1 MTTLTQPTIGFATE
15 RDILA
20 LEAVPL
26 ADRRL
31 PPASYHAIAAAAAA
45 QPAHPALHFFFDAAA
60 YDRPVS
66 YSYGELIAEIRRTA
80 NMLRALGVGPGDVV
94 SIILPNLPQ
103 MYLGFLGGQLAGVAN
118 PLNPLLE
125 AASLAEIM
133 RAAGT
138 KALITLKPFPGT
150 DLWERIA
157 PVLDQVPTLE
167 LVLQVDLGQYVSA
180 VTPQA
185 ARLPEMREPRIPIR
199 AQVLDFDHTRHQYP
213 GDGLTDDRTIA
224 PDTVAS
230 LFCTG
235 GTTGTPKLAQHTHGN
250 EVYDAWAAGLA
261 VGMASRS
268 VLFCGL
274 PLYHVNGITVTGLAP
289 WSVGAAVV
297 LGTPQGYRGP
307 GVLPNF
313 WKIVEH
319 YGITFFS
326 GVPTIYS
333 SLLDVP
339 IGDSDIRS
347 LAYALCGAAPIPTEV
362 FKTFEQRTGVAILEG
377 YGLTEAV
384 CVSTVNPAK
393 GERRVGSVGL
403 RLPYQE
409 VRTAAVEGG
418 RVVRFCDPDEVGAV
432 LVRGPNVF
440 PGYLVAEQNRG
451 VFVDSDDGGG
461 PWLDTG
467 DVGRIDPEGYLWLT
481 GRKKELIIRGGHNI
495 DPRQIEEPLHRH
507 PAVALAAAVGRPDPR
522 VGEVPV
528 AYVQLAPGASA
539 AEEELLSFAR
549 AQIGERAAVPKA
561 IHILEQIPLTSVGK
575 VFKPA
580 LVQREVERV
589 FAEAAAVEGVSV
601 VEVAAR
607 PDPTRGIVVRVTLR
621 SLPGRDAATLA
632 HELQRALGQ
641 YTVAYELVIDGEAQ

>member
-20 LEAVPL
+20 LEAIPL

-31 PPASYHAIAAAAAA
+31 PPTSYHAIAAMAAA
-45 QPAHPALHFFFDAAA
+45 QPAHPALHFIFDAAA
-60 YDRPVS
+60 YDRPFS

-103 MYLGFLGGQLAGVAN
+103 MYLAFLGGQLAGVAN

-138 KALITLKPFPGT
+138 KALITLKPFPGM
-150 DLWERIA
+150 DLWERLA

-167 LVLQVDLGQYVSA
+167 LVLQVDLGQYLGA
-180 VTPQA
+180 APPQA
-185 ARLPEMREPRIPIR
+185 AHPSEPREPQLPM
-199 AQVLDFDHTRHQYP
+199 VLDFDLTRHEYS
-213 GDGLTDDRTIA
+213 GDGLILDRTIA

-261 VGMASRS
+261 VGMSSRS

-274 PLYHVNGITVTGLAP
+274 PLYHVNGLTVTGLAP
-289 WSVGAAVV
+289 WSAGATVV
-297 LGTPQGYRGP
+297 LGTPQGYRSP
-307 GVLPNF
+307 GVMPNF
-313 WKIVEH
+313 WKIVDH

-339 IGDSDIRS
+339 IGDSNVRS

-377 YGLTEAV
+377 YGLTEGV
-384 CVSTVNPAK
+384 CVSTVNPAR

-403 RLPYQE
+403 RLPYQD
-409 VRTAAVEGG
+409 VRTALVEGG
-418 RVVRFCDPDEVGAV
+418 RVVRFCEADEIGAV

-451 VFVDSDDGGG
+451 VLIDGDDGGG

-467 DVGRIDPEGYLWLT
+467 DMGRIDRDGYLWLT

-495 DPRQIEEPLHRH
+495 DPRQIEEALHRH
-507 PAVALAAAVGRPDPR
+507 PAVALAAAVGRPDAR

-528 AYVQLAPGASA
+528 AYVQLAPGTSA
-539 AEEELLSFAR
+539 TEEELLSFAR
-549 AQIGERAAVPKA
+549 SQIGERAAVPKA
-561 IHILEQIPLTSVGK
+561 IHLLDQIPLTSVGK

-580 LVQREVERV
+580 LVRREVERV
-589 FAEAAAVEGVSV
+589 FAEVAAVEGVSV
-601 VEVAAR
+601 VEIAAR
-607 PDPTRGIVVRVTLR
+607 PDPARSILVRVTLR
-621 SLPGRDAATLA
+621 SSPGRDADTLA
-632 HELQRALGQ
+632 QDLRRALGQ
-641 YTVAYELVIDGEAQ
+641 YTIPYELVIDGEAYNTI

>member
-1 MTTLTQPTIGFATE
+1 MTTLAQPTIGFATE
-15 RDILA
+15 CDILA
-20 LEAVPL
+20 VEAIPL
-26 ADRRL
+26 ADRSL
-31 PPASYHAIAAAAAA
+31 PPTSYDAIAAVAAA
-45 QPAHPALHFFFDAAA
+45 QPAHPALHFFFAAAA

-80 NMLRALGVGPGDVV
+80 NMLRALGVGLGDVV
-94 SIILPNLPQ
+94 PIILPNLPQ
-103 MYLGFLGGQLAGVAN
+103 MHLGFLGGQLAGVAN

-125 AASLAEIM
+125 PASLAEIM
-133 RAAGT
+133 CAART
-138 KALITLKPFPGT
+138 KALIALKPFPGT

-167 LVLQVDLGQYVSA
+167 LVLQVDLGQYLSA

-185 ARLPEMREPRIPIR
+185 PRLPEMREPRIPIR
-199 AQVLDFDHTRHQYP
+199 AQVLDFDRTMRQYP
-213 GDGLTDDRTIA
+213 GDGLTHDRTIA
-224 PDTVAS
+224 PDAVAA
-230 LFCTG
+230 LFCAG

-250 EVYDAWAAGLA
+250 EVYDAWAARLA

-274 PLYHVNGITVTGLAP
+274 PLCHVNGLTVTGLAP
-289 WSVGAAVV
+289 WFAGATVV

-319 YGITFFS
+319 YCITSFS

-333 SLLDVP
+333 SLPDVP

-347 LAYALCGAAPIPTEV
+347 LAFALCGAAPIPTEV
-362 FKTFEQRTGVAILEG
+362 FKNFEQRTGVAILAG

-384 CVSTVNPAK
+384 CVSTVNPAE

-409 VRTAAVEGG
+409 LRTAVVEGD
-418 RVVRFCDPDEVGAV
+418 RVVRFCDPEEVGVV

-440 PGYLVAEQNRG
+440 PGYQVAEQNRG
-451 VFVDSDDGGG
+451 VFIDSDDGGG
-461 PWLDTG
+461 PWLGNG
-467 DVGRIDPEGYLWLT
+467 DMGRIDRDGYLWLT

-495 DPRQIEEPLHRH
+495 DPRQIEEALHRH

-522 VGEVPV
+522 LGEVPV
-528 AYVQLAPGASA
+528 VYVQLVPGASA
-539 AEEELLSFAR
+539 TGEELLSFAR

-561 IHILEQIPLTSVGK
+561 ILILDQIPLTAGTVRDRAASGLGYWRR
-575 VFKPA
+575 PERRRSGSSPP
-580 LVQREVERV
+580 VQLCRCI
-589 FAEAAAVEGVSV
+589 GVRR
-601 VEVAAR
+601 R
-607 PDPTRGIVVRVTLR
+607 PTGGL
-621 SLPGRDAATLA
+621 S
-632 HELQRALGQ
+632 
-641 YTVAYELVIDGEAQ
+641 